1 MEKKKKLTEHLKDVN
16 VSFAGK
22 SKRWGW
28 GGECLLGGKLLACV
42 QILLTGV
49 VFIGGKMEIT

>member
-1 MEKKKKLTEHLKDVN
+1 MEKKKNLTEHLKDVN

-22 SKRWGW
+22 SKRWG
-28 GGECLLGGKLLACV
+28 GGGCLLGGKLLACV

>member
-1 MEKKKKLTEHLKDVN
+1 MEKKKKHLTEHLKDVN

-22 SKRWGW
+22 SKQW
-28 GGECLLGGKLLACV
+28 GGCLLGGKLLACV